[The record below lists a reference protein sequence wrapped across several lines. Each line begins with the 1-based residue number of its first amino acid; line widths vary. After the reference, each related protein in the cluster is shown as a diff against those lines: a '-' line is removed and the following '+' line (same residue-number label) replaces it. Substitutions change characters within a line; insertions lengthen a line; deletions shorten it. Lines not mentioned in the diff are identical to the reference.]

1 MTNILLKGIE
11 TRRAKI
17 ERVIKYF
24 AFFCINIKTHKYDF
38 YCRSFRLETPG
49 ACNIYFW
56 NLSSAF
62 ERVLLHFDFKNGIWS
77 RGNAT
82 RCGRCN
88 RNNQAGAINE
98 TSTVRQPQYA
108 STSLR
113 DCRTFLASW
122 RQRARYRWLN
132 QLLALSTFP
141 ARIFHFDID
150 LLVALVPRYFAPL
163 RFTRTALDFRRS
175 RTHFYSFPY
184 IDHFGAPSFFC
195 KFTSFFLF
203 LPSYFYFLRPILWR
217 NVGSRTGFYTLEKRR
232 VVESRFSDK
241 MIKK

>member
-11 TRRAKI
+11 TCRTKI
-17 ERVIKYF
+17 KRVIEYCCKN
-24 AFFCINIKTHKYDF
+24 INMHKHHF
-38 YCRSFRLETPG
+38 YRRFFRLETPG

-56 NLSSAF
+56 KLSSVL
-62 ERVLLHFDFKNGIWS
+62 ERVLLHFDFKSGIWS
-77 RGNAT
+77 RGNAA
-82 RCGRCN
+82 RCGRRNCN
-88 RNNQAGAINE
+88 NRAGAINE

-113 DCRTFLASW
+113 DCRTFLASS

-141 ARIFHFDID
+141 ARIFHFDTD
-150 LLVALVPRYFAPL
+150 LLVALVPRYFAPF

-175 RTHFYSFPY
+175 RIHFYSFPY
-184 IDHFGAPSFFC
+184 IDHFAASSFFYRL
-195 KFTSFFLF
+195 TSFFLF

-217 NVGSRTGFYTLEKRR
+217 TVGSRAGFYTLEKRR

-241 MIKK
+241 MIKW

>member
-1 MTNILLKGIE
+1 MIFIVDFFDWKHPERAIFIFETWARFLNAFYYISTLKTGYE
-11 TRRAKI
+11 VA
-17 ERVIKYF
+17 VM
-24 AFFCINIKTHKYDF
+24 
-38 YCRSFRLETPG
+38 
-49 ACNIYFW
+49 
-56 NLSSAF
+56 
-62 ERVLLHFDFKNGIWS
+62 
-77 RGNAT
+77 
-82 RCGRCN
+82 RCN
-88 RNNQAGAINE
+88 CNNRAGAINE

-150 LLVALVPRYFAPL
+150 LLVALVPRYFAPF

-175 RTHFYSFPY
+175 RIHFYSFPY
-184 IDHFGAPSFFC
+184 IDHFGASSFFYR
-195 KFTSFFLF
+195 FTSFFLF